1 MVYFVQETLVVGTLV
16 VMVCGHM
23 IFLHNRMKRV
33 EGTRGRNPGVVAII
47 LALYVVVAWKEA
59 VSNTPKTTPLASKCV
74 EIFVGIK
81 ISFPKFDKWGKRV
94 WVF

>member
-1 MVYFVQETLVVGTLV
+1 MP
-16 VMVCGHM
+16 GHM
-23 IFLHNRMKRV
+23 IFLHNRVKIF

-74 EIFVGIK
+74 ERFVGIK